1 MAVTPTSVTQTLTS
15 PILEGSLT
23 AFLKSLEPLMGQQ
36 IQTSAYA
43 PQIAQQAS
51 FTQAA
56 QQAAARQ
63 GGLGALTFD
72 PATGAVTQVG
82 AGTGI
87 AGYEP
92 YLQQAQRLTGTAE
105 STLGGVAPYQ
115 QQLQAAGTTLG
126 GVAPYQQQLQAAG
139 TTLGGVAP
147 YQQQLQAAGTTLG
160 GATQYT
166 GPQAY
171 QPFMSPYQQEVIDT
185 SLAALQ
191 REQEKG
197 LGTLR
202 QRAIQADAFGG
213 GREGVAMGEYQATSD
228 IGRAQLEAQ
237 LRQQGFSQAQQQ
249 AAQAF
254 AQQQALAQEKARMAG
269 QGFTQQQ
276 SLAQQL
282 AQMAGQ
288 GFTQQQALAQEQARQ
303 AGQGFTQQQ
312 ALAQQQAQLGQ
323 QQLGF
328 AQQQPTLAAQQ
339 ISQLSGLGQSDLAYR
354 QALIDAQAVAAKEA
368 QYEPF
373 TRLGLVGQQLAQ
385 IQPGAF
391 PTQTVGYQQPQ
402 APVSPLS
409 TALGV
414 GTGIA
419 SIGSKLGLFG

>member
-139 TTLGGVAP
+139 TTLGG
-147 YQQQLQAAGTTLG
+147 
-160 GATQYT
+160 ATQYM

-354 QALIDAQAVAAKEA
+354 QALIDAQAVAAKEST
-368 QYEPF
+368 YEPF

-391 PTQTVGYQQPQ
+391 PTQSVGYQQPQ

-409 TALGV
+409 TALGI
-414 GTGIA
+414 GTGIT